1 MKTFRISLLFV
12 AGLIGLASCTKDGHD
27 NYLED
32 SSWVAKIDVNEQH
45 YWVINFTDDDFY
57 INIVDS
63 NRMPVHSE
71 FYGKYS
77 FSNGE
82 ISLYDVKPREIE
94 LEYKPNDGTIY
105 CSWFGQNFIRQ

>member
-1 MKTFRISLLFV
+1 MERYVLPS
-12 AGLIGLASCTKDGHD
+12 
-27 NYLED
+27 
-32 SSWVAKIDVNEQH
+32 KIDVKEQH

-71 FYGKYS
+71 FYGKYN

-82 ISLYDVKPREIE
+82 ISLYDVKPRMIE
-94 LEYKPNDGTIY
+94 LEYKPDDGTIY
-105 CSWFGQNFIRQ
+105 CSWFALDFIRQ

>member
-82 ISLYDVKPREIE
+82 SA
-94 LEYKPNDGTIY
+94 
-105 CSWFGQNFIRQ
+105 CMM